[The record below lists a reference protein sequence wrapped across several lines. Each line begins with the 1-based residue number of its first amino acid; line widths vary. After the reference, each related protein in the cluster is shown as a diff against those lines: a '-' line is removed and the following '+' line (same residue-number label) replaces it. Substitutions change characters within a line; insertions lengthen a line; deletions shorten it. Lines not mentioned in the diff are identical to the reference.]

1 MEALTVKYREY
12 KAVKP
17 GSYRA
22 KIKAVEQKPSDLR
35 GASFFVRPLIL

>member
-1 MEALTVKYREY
+1 MEALKVQYREY

-22 KIKAVEQKPSDLR
+22 KIKAVGLAQDVWL
-35 GASFFVRPLIL
+35 AARP

>member
-1 MEALTVKYREY
+1 MEALKVQYREY

-22 KIKAVEQKPSDLR
+22 KIKAVEQKPSTFQR
-35 GASFFVRPLIL
+35 RRACPCCRV